1 MYSPTL
7 PYGGVDPLAPLPD
20 SGIARATQTHV
31 LLQRANY
38 LAAYAYDTSIDER
51 AGIMQHIERLGL
63 HDVCVAAMKYARTI
77 DAQMS
82 Q

>member
-7 PYGGVDPLAPLPD
+7 PYGGVDIFAPLPN
-20 SGIARATQTHV
+20 SAIARITQTQV

-38 LAAYAYDTSIDER
+38 LAAHAYDASIDER
-51 AGIMQHIERLGL
+51 AGIMRHIERLGL
-63 HDVCVAAMKYARTI
+63 HDVCAHAMRYARTL

-82 Q
+82 E